1 MEMFNPAVAKE
12 RIGHLKK
19 STALD
24 PLRDVERYFL
34 KQAKKYKID
43 TSYDVLAGEIPYFHT
58 IAYTEYATCFMMH
71 PLNLDIR
78 LNQIMEASQDTESKE
93 LNFAEYF
100 ANNIKNK
107 IANKYQDRE
116 TDFER
121 YRDVDNLV
129 VLPGSN
135 KLKSNTCLN
144 KLAYV
149 KKLHGD
155 NVYFKP
161 HPITTHTVVG
171 ELKDKFGEEMVL
183 PRDIDMYYF
192 LEKADKIY
200 SSHITES
207 TMYAAA
213 LGKDI
218 EPIDVYNGIE
228 RGSFYHVNKF
238 LFEQRENP
246 IPWINR
252 TLSSY
257 KSGIICPQIEE
268 NWEEKLDNYL
278 EYIFAKREQ
287 YKHWFIDERTKKT
300 MKF

>member
-1 MEMFNPAVAKE
+1 MEMFNPSVAKQ

-19 STALD
+19 SSALD

-34 KQAKKYKID
+34 QLAKKYDIE

-78 LNQIMEASQDTESKE
+78 VTQIMEASQDTTSKE
-93 LNFAEYF
+93 LDFAGYF
-100 ANNIKNK
+100 ANNIKSK
-107 IANKYQDRE
+107 LANKYQDRK
-116 TDFER
+116 TDVEH
-121 YRDVDNLV
+121 YPDADNLV

-135 KLKSNTCLN
+135 KIKTNTCLN
-144 KLAYV
+144 KMNYI
-149 KKLHGD
+149 KKQHNG

-161 HPITTHTVVG
+161 HPITTHTVIG
-171 ELKDKFGEEMVL
+171 ELKDKFGEELIL
-183 PRDIDMYYF
+183 PRDIDMYHF
-192 LEKADKIY
+192 LEKAYKVY
-200 SSHITES
+200 TTHISES

-213 LGKDI
+213 LGKEI
-218 EPIDVYNGIE
+218 EPIDVHNGVE

-238 LFEQRENP
+238 LFEQSGNA

-257 KSGIICPQIEE
+257 KSGIICPKLEE
-268 NWEEKLDNYL
+268 NWKEKMDKYFEYL
-278 EYIFAKREQ
+278 FAKREL
-287 YKHWFIDERTKKT
+287 YRNWYIDDRTKK
-300 MKF
+300 KLK

>member
-1 MEMFNPAVAKE
+1 MFNPSVAKQ

-24 PLRDVERYFL
+24 PLRDVERHFL
-34 KQAKKYKID
+34 QLAKKYGIE

-78 LNQIMEASQDTESKE
+78 ITQIMEASQDTTSKE
-93 LNFAEYF
+93 LDFAGYF

-107 IANKYQDRE
+107 LANKYQDRK
-116 TDFER
+116 TDVAH
-121 YRDVDNLV
+121 YPDVDNLL

-135 KLKSNTCLN
+135 KIKTNTCLN
-144 KLAYV
+144 KLNYV
-149 KKLHGD
+149 KQQHNG

-161 HPITTHTVVG
+161 HPITTHTVIG
-171 ELKDKFGEEMVL
+171 ELKDKFGEELIL

-192 LEKADKIY
+192 LEKAYKVY
-200 SSHITES
+200 TTHISES
-207 TMYAAA
+207 AMYAAA
-213 LGKDI
+213 LGKEI
-218 EPIDVYNGIE
+218 EPIDVHNGVE

-238 LFEQRENP
+238 LFEHSGNA

-257 KSGIICPQIEE
+257 KSGIICPQLEE
-268 NWEEKLDNYL
+268 NWREKMDKYFEYL
-278 EYIFAKREQ
+278 FAKRDL
-287 YKHWFIDERTKKT
+287 YKNWYIDDRTKK
-300 MKF
+300 KSK